1 MHRFSFLSFGL
12 VGVLLLWGCG
22 KKTEEMAPMTESA
35 EVSAAPES
43 TPEETAE
50 PTGEESEKGGKKGR
64 HSSKKE
70 APEGKININTASV
83 EELTQL
89 PGIGEKKAQEIIDY
103 REANGPFKDIEGIR
117 KIKGIGEKKFEKL
130 KPYLEVK

>member
-1 MHRFSFLSFGL
+1 MSL
-12 VGVLLLWGCG
+12 
-22 KKTEEMAPMTESA
+22 
-35 EVSAAPES
+35 
-43 TPEETAE
+43 
-50 PTGEESEKGGKKGR
+50 KG
-64 HSSKKE
+64 
-70 APEGKININTASV
+70 PLASV